1 MAAGS
6 AGEGAGSNTEL
17 RWTFSRLACQS
28 EMELAYGAR
37 LGEENFVLRHG
48 SVCLG
53 DAMGQ
58 DVEMNVLI

>member
-1 MAAGS
+1 MRFLLAS
-6 AGEGAGSNTEL
+6 LFNTDSY
-17 RWTFSRLACQS
+17 T
-28 EMELAYGAR
+28 YGAR
-37 LGEENFVLRHG
+37 LGEEKFVLRHG

>member
-28 EMELAYGAR
+28 ELELAKGHNAQGG
-37 LGEENFVLRHG
+37 LGLSGHTVHIA
-48 SVCLG
+48 LG
-53 DAMGQ
+53 P
-58 DVEMNVLI
+58 L